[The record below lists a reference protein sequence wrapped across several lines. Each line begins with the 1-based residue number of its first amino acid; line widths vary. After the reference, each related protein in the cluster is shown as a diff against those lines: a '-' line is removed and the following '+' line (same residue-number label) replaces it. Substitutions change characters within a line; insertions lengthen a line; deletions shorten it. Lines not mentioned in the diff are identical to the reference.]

1 MKKFV
6 VLLIISIFSGVISYK
21 YYLKQNN
28 VYNVSLPSSY
38 NLFEKNMFNVL
49 QQLNE
54 EEKKLLI
61 NYSLRLKNNPTQI
74 TVREAINDEKNF
86 ENSDEGIVFFS
97 HLKEENLKNEIK
109 EQINSSAF
117 ITFVDY
123 SKTDT
128 AINITF
134 SLKNK
139 TTKVISK
146 VIGTAIFNINNENFS
161 TDMELSNQFD
171 SSSTSSFEKSFNFSE
186 FPSMKEFNH
195 NSIFKIKISSI
206 EFSDGTFFHLN

>member
-195 NSIFKIKISSI
+195 NSIFKMKISSI